1 MCISTVLV
9 LGMSPALS
17 LFEAGMLRSKST
29 VSLITQI
36 FAGVITL
43 SVMWMCFGYSLTF
56 GPSQGGFIGNLDH
69 AFFIG
74 VSYYDCSEHASQIPA
89 ALFAM
94 FQMMFAVITPLLMT
108 GAFAE
113 RLKFKSYMLLVV
125 LWEIIVYYP
134 LAHWIW
140 GGGWLGKWG
149 TLDFAGGIVIH
160 TSAGMGSLV
169 AALYLGRRK
178 HFFDFMGEFPP
189 SNLPLAATGT
199 ALLWIGWFGFNGG
212 SSLGAGH
219 VAVSAITS
227 TQIGCSCSAFMW
239 LVLSWWKEK
248 PTSVALMNGA
258 LAGLAGITPASGYIN
273 TPATILLGCV
283 FGVASFYSIVMMKH
297 HLHIDDALDVSSVHG
312 LTGVLGALGLGL
324 FAQLRIDPSGADGA
338 FYGHG
343 MQFVYQLVGVL
354 LTAAYAGFWT
364 LLLLKF
370 LDLVHG
376 GIRVTEDEE
385 EVGVDWAEHHEIAYH
400 KLHVLE
406 DASIADEPLYHE
418 QNGTMVHNAHDSDNT
433 YDQRQST

>member
-1 MCISTVLV
+1 
-9 LGMSPALS
+9 
-17 LFEAGMLRSKST
+17 
-29 VSLITQI
+29 
-36 FAGVITL
+36 
-43 SVMWMCFGYSLTF
+43 
-56 GPSQGGFIGNLDH
+56 
-69 AFFIG
+69 
-74 VSYYDCSEHASQIPA
+74 
-89 ALFAM
+89 
-94 FQMMFAVITPLLMT
+94 
-108 GAFAE
+108 
-113 RLKFKSYMLLVV
+113 
-125 LWEIIVYYP
+125 
-134 LAHWIW
+134 
-140 GGGWLGKWG
+140 
-149 TLDFAGGIVIH
+149 
-160 TSAGMGSLV
+160 MGSLV
-169 AALYLGRRK
+169 AALYLRRRK

-273 TPATILLGCV
+273 TPATILLGCI

-297 HLHIDDALDVSSVHG
+297 HLHVDDALDVSSVHG

-338 FYGHG
+338 FYGNG

-364 LLLLKF
+364 LVLLKF
-370 LDLVHG
+370 LDIIHG

-418 QNGTMVHNAHDSDNT
+418 QNGTIVHNAPDQHGLDSNT
-433 YDQRQST
+433 AYDQRQFFGITQGRGCAHECACTAQLGATSVGEGEGWPCLGERLSDLTAPLFCLLFSICVRACVAKVNSSIANLNRPLMEESITDVSLIGSSGSGSMPIRAERPASPFTRLSVPTTHSYRRSSPHLGPGFLEGSNETSHGSVH